1 MSRSKSSKPKE
12 RSNAGTLA
20 KVAHDAVA
28 LFNPELRRSSEV
40 RGSTHEDRDSVHE
53 GEHDLHAKD
62 GSDDHADT
70 TRRNSKRHATHKRGS
85 STANTA
91 DGTSR
96 SANGKSG
103 NTARNARG
111 SESVESE
118 LDQVVSLTGT
128 QPVPN
133 STSSQ
138 TPHHTAVKLPEGV
151 QQAVDKALQHLDKDL
166 AWHSNLSKQDQ
177 ELLNLIIET
186 AVADFLAW
194 MKEYRNSSDSA
205 QGPRPSTDHIFFVA
219 PLEFTKAISLKQAL
233 EVTRLIVDILE
244 RNISGFSDPENEQEI
259 RNGMLYYARE
269 VAFSAASVYAT
280 SAEARGDWD
289 TRIETLTIE
298 DLIDNVTDHHVTS
311 RMGMLGWSNDYHC
324 FAVVGKLSD
333 ARELESGL
341 VQRRIRGTIRA
352 QGGECLLSNH
362 DGLLVML
369 IDPRG
374 KGSPEEFLEPLLRY
388 FDDGPLCLGPL
399 RHQVHGAADTI
410 RAALITY
417 STAPAMAGLGG
428 APRPLRADDVLP
440 ERALFGDVTARQEL
454 YTSVYSS
461 LRGEDP
467 DNPVL
472 KTLSTFLLSGS
483 SLEIT
488 ARELNVHPNTVRY
501 RLKRSIEITGWDP
514 MNPREAYV
522 LLTAVKIGLI
532 EDAKA

>member
-1 MSRSKSSKPKE
+1 MSRSKPTKAKE
-12 RSNAGTLA
+12 RSNSGALA

-28 LFNPELRRSSEV
+28 LFNPELRRTQESE
-40 RGSTHEDRDSVHE
+40 
-53 GEHDLHAKD
+53 D
-62 GSDDHADT
+62 GAGAANEQT
-70 TRRNSKRHATHKRGS
+70 EKGNSKRRRGKRP
-85 STANTA
+85 
-91 DGTSR
+91 TSR
-96 SANGKSG
+96 DTHAPKSSGATPSPRGTGDAGIRHTGADANDVDSSDVDSNG
-103 NTARNARG
+103 
-111 SESVESE
+111 V
-118 LDQVVSLTGT
+118 LDDAQAAADSMSLQS
-128 QPVPN
+128 QP
-133 STSSQ
+133 SSK
-138 TPHHTAVKLPEGV
+138 PRLPEGV
-151 QQAVDKALQHLDKDL
+151 QRAVDKALEHLDHDL
-166 AWHSNLSKQDQ
+166 AWHKNLSAQDK

-186 AVADFLAW
+186 AVSDFLAW
-194 MKEYRNSSDSA
+194 MKEFRKATDSS

-244 RNISGFSDPENEQEI
+244 RNLSGFSDPDNEQEI

-298 DLIDNVTDHHVTS
+298 DLIDDVTDHHVTS
-311 RMGMLGWSNDYHC
+311 RMSMLGWSNDYHC
-324 FAVVGKLSD
+324 FAVVGKLAD

-374 KGSPEEFLEPLLRY
+374 KGSPEEFLEPLIRH
-388 FDDGPLCLGPL
+388 FDQGPLCLGPL
-399 RHQVHGAADTI
+399 RHQVTGAAQSI

-417 STAPAMAGLGG
+417 QTAPAMSGYHSSSGI
-428 APRPLRADDVLP
+428 PRPLRADDVLP
-440 ERALFGDVTARQEL
+440 ERALFGDTSARQEL
-454 YTSVYSS
+454 YDDVYAS
-461 LRGEDP
+461 LRGDDQ
-467 DNPVL
+467 DNPL
-472 KTLSTFLLSGS
+472 IKTLSTFLLSGS
-483 SLEIT
+483 SLETT

-532 EDAKA
+532 EDSTR

>member
-1 MSRSKSSKPKE
+1 MSRSKSSKSKE
-12 RSNAGTLA
+12 RSSAGTLA

-28 LFNPELRRSSEV
+28 LFNPELRRSAEGKDDAHNDHNAAADKANKQTSSHSSSEH
-40 RGSTHEDRDSVHE
+40 SNT
-53 GEHDLHAKD
+53 K
-62 GSDDHADT
+62 
-70 TRRNSKRHATHKRGS
+70 RRRSKRNTESAER
-85 STANTA
+85 STASTE
-91 DGTSR
+91 T
-96 SANGKSG
+96 
-103 NTARNARG
+103 
-111 SESVESE
+111 VESE
-118 LDQVVSLTGT
+118 LDKVVSLSDT
-128 QPVPN
+128 QQVAEKM
-133 STSSQ
+133 SLQTQHHSS
-138 TPHHTAVKLPEGV
+138 VSLPDGV
-151 QQAVDKALQHLDKDL
+151 QQAVDKALQHLDRDL
-166 AWHSNLSKQDQ
+166 AWHSNLSEQDKQ
-177 ELLNLIIET
+177 LLNLIIET

-194 MKEYRNSSDSA
+194 MKEYRHSA
-205 QGPRPSTDHIFFVA
+205 DASQGPRPSTDHIFFVA

-311 RMGMLGWSNDYHC
+311 RMGMLGWTSDYHC
-324 FAVVGKLSD
+324 FAVVGKLAD
-333 ARELESGL
+333 GRELESGL

-362 DGLLVML
+362 DGLLVIL
-369 IDPRG
+369 VDPRA
-374 KGSPEEFLEPLLRY
+374 KGSPEEFLEPLIRY

-399 RHQVHGAADTI
+399 RHQVAGAADTI

-417 STAPAMAGLGG
+417 QTAPAMSVLSEATGI
-428 APRPLRADDVLP
+428 PRPLRADDVLP

-454 YTSVYSS
+454 YTSVYAS
-461 LRGEDP
+461 LRGDDP
-467 DNPVL
+467 ENSLL

-532 EDAKA
+532 EDSHE

>member
-28 LFNPELRRSSEV
+28 LFNPELRRSGENSADA
-40 RGSTHEDRDSVHE
+40 HEERAKHRDAGNHKTDGE
-53 GEHDLHAKD
+53 GGGTSGNEQSASARRRK
-62 GSDDHADT
+62 
-70 TRRNSKRHATHKRGS
+70 RRN
-85 STANTA
+85 TASQPDEDKNQET
-91 DGTSR
+91 
-96 SANGKSG
+96 
-103 NTARNARG
+103 
-111 SESVESE
+111 VESQ
-118 LDQVVSLTGT
+118 LDHVVALSDTQEVADRMSLKT
-128 QPVPN
+128 QHD
-133 STSSQ
+133 SS
-138 TPHHTAVKLPEGV
+138 PELPEGV
-151 QQAVDKALQHLDKDL
+151 QKAVDKAILHLDRDL
-166 AWHSNLSKQDQ
+166 AWHSNLSTQDK

-186 AVADFLAW
+186 AVSDFLAW
-194 MKEYRNSSDSA
+194 MKEFRKSTDSST
-205 QGPRPSTDHIFFVA
+205 GPRPSTDHIFFVA

-244 RNISGFSDPENEQEI
+244 RNISGFSEPEDEQEI

-311 RMGMLGWSNDYHC
+311 RMGMLGWTNDYRC
-324 FAVVGKLSD
+324 FAVVGKLAD
-333 ARELESGL
+333 GRELESGL

-362 DGLLVML
+362 DGLLVVL
-369 IDPRG
+369 VDPRG
-374 KGSPEEFLEPLLRY
+374 KGSAEEFLEPLMRY
-388 FDDGPLCLGPL
+388 FDEGPLCLGPL
-399 RHQVHGAADTI
+399 RQQVSGAAESI
-410 RAALITY
+410 RAALMTY
-417 STAPAMAGLGG
+417 QTAPAMTGLNESTGF
-428 APRPLRADDVLP
+428 PRPLRADDVLP
-440 ERALFGDVTARQEL
+440 ERALFGDAIARQEL
-454 YTSVYSS
+454 YTSVYAS
-461 LRGEDP
+461 LRGEDAG
-467 DNPVL
+467 NPLL

-532 EDAKA
+532 EDSRS